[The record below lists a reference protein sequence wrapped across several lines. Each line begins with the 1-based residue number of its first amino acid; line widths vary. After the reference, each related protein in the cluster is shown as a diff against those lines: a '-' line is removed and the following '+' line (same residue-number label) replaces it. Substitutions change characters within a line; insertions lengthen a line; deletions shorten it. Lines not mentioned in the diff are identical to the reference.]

1 MAKRKKTPT
10 VDLLTVMA
18 HPDDA
23 ELTCGGTLI
32 RAVKQGYRVGILDL
46 TRGEMGTRGTPE
58 LRAQEAAAAGQ
69 ALGLHHREALEL
81 PDARLEPKLEYKL
94 AVAARIRALR
104 PSTVILPYWEA
115 RHPDH
120 YTACQIGYEAC
131 FLSGLAKADLPGRPY
146 RSHKIVHATLFDSGL
161 NAAPSFIVD
170 ITPYFKQR
178 MRAVACFRSQ
188 LEGPK
193 RQRGVY
199 IPLTGLEKEMATRC
213 AYFGQL
219 IGVEY
224 GEPFVARD
232 PLQVDDL
239 VKLGGRPF

>member
-1 MAKRKKTPT
+1 MANRKKNPT

-32 RAVKQGYRVGILDL
+32 RAIKQGYRVGILDL

-58 LRAQEAAAAGQ
+58 LRAKEAVAAGK

-81 PDARLEPKLEYKL
+81 PDSHLEPILEYKL
-94 AVAARIRALR
+94 TVAARIRALR
-104 PSTVILPYWEA
+104 PSTVILSYWEA

-131 FLSGLAKADLPGRPY
+131 FLAGLAKADLPGKPHRP
-146 RSHKIVHATLFDSGL
+146 HKIIHATLFDSGF
-161 NAAPSFIVD
+161 NATPSFIVD

-178 MRAVACFRSQ
+178 MRAVACFGSQ
-188 LEGPK
+188 LKGPK
-193 RQRGVY
+193 RQGGVH

-213 AYFGQL
+213 EYFGQL

-224 GEPFVARD
+224 GEPFAVRD
-232 PLQVDDL
+232 PLQVDDI